1 MRCGSRASC
10 ARAGELVPRSEATRN
25 DQLADGRRRARGR
38 ASSSCS
44 PRARC
49 CRSSSTTRTSTRRCA
64 SATATST
71 CAARGCRSCR
81 TSARGAVRSIRR
93 FLDERG
99 FLDLETPTMTRATP
113 EGARDFVIPFRL
125 EPGTFYALPQSPQL
139 YKQLL
144 MCGGFDRYY
153 QIARCWRDEAQR
165 ADRALEFTQLD
176 LEMSFVEQR
185 GRARA
190 DRAADGRG
198 LARRRPRDRAA
209 VPARPLRRGA
219 RALRLR
225 QARPALRPRDRR
237 RQRAGARARSSA
249 SSRAP
254 SAPAA
259 SCAA

>member
-1 MRCGSRASC
+1 MLPFQLDDENVDEALRIRH
-10 ARAGELVPRSEATRN
+10 RYLDLRRPRMQDLQGIRTR
-25 DQLADGRRRARGR
+25 
-38 ASSSCS
+38 
-44 PRARC
+44 
-49 CRSSSTTRTSTRRCA
+49 
-64 SATATST
+64 
-71 CAARGCRSCR
+71 
-81 TSARGAVRSIRR
+81 AVRSIRR

-125 EPGTFYALPQSPQL
+125 EPGSFYALPQSPQL

-176 LEMSFVEQR
+176 LEMSFVEQEDVLTLTEQLMAEVWR
-185 GRARA
+185 DAGA
-190 DRAADGRG
+190 
-198 LARRRPRDRAA
+198 RDRAA
-209 VPARPLRRGA
+209 VPAPAVRRGA

-237 RQRAGARARSSA
+237 RQRAGARTPSSA

-254 SAPAA
+254 SRPAA